1 MSLLNKYP
9 FLVFVRKEFFHIS
22 RDSRTVLI
30 LLGIPIVQIIL
41 FGFAITTEV
50 KNGRVAVM
58 DLSNDIATLQ
68 LKERL
73 ASSEYFTVTNNV
85 GSTNEINQLF
95 QEGKIDLAIVFE
107 NRFDQEWKRSESP
120 SCQIITDTTDPNSG
134 QMMAM
139 YAQMVM
145 FNPTENS
152 MIMSQMMY
160 NPGMKGAYNFVPGV
174 MALILLLICAMMT
187 SISIVREKERGTMEI
202 LLVSPIKPINIII
215 AKMVPYFFLS
225 IINLTTVLLLS
236 VFVLDVPIAGNLL
249 QLILFSLLYIVV
261 GLALGLLIST
271 LAATQVSAMLISG
284 MVLMMPVIWFSGMM
298 FPIENMP
305 IPLQYLSTLLPA
317 RWYLAGIKK
326 IMIQGLDITYAW
338 RELIVLAAMAT
349 GLIVVSIKKFSN
361 KLS

>member
-1 MSLLNKYP
+1 MNLLIKYP
-9 FLVFVRKEFFHIS
+9 FLAFVQKEFFHIL
-22 RDSRTVLI
+22 RDSRTMLI

-107 NRFDQEWKRSESP
+107 NRFDQEWKRTGSP

-202 LLVSPIKPINIII
+202 LLVSPIRPIYIVI

-225 IINLTTVLLLS
+225 VINLTTILILS
-236 VFVLDVPIAGNLL
+236 FFVLEVPIAGSLI
-249 QLILFSLLYIVV
+249 QLIIFSLLYIVV

-338 RELIVLAAMAT
+338 RELLVLAAMAT

>member
-1 MSLLNKYP
+1 MSLLNEYP
-9 FLVFVRKEFFHIS
+9 FLAFVRKEFFHIL

-58 DLSNDIATLQ
+58 DLSNDMATLQ

-73 ASSEYFTVTNNV
+73 ASSEYFTVTHNV
-85 GSTNEINQLF
+85 GSTSEINQLF

-107 NRFDQEWKRSESP
+107 NRFDQEWKRAESP

-145 FNPTENS
+145 FNSTEKS

-215 AKMVPYFFLS
+215 AKMIPYFFLS

-236 VFVLDVPIAGNLL
+236 VFVLDVPIAGSLL
-249 QLILFSLLYIVV
+249 QLVLFSLLYIVV

-338 RELIVLAAMAT
+338 RELLVLAVMAT